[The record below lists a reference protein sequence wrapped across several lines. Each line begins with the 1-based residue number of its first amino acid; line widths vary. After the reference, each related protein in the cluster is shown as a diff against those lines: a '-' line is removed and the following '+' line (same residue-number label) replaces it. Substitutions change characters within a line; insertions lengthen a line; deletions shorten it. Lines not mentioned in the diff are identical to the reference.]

1 MSRNYQQDRDWRER
15 EGRNR
20 EGDNFPS
27 RDDQDFMYGNEGG
40 RSRRDAQ
47 NWRASQDMERG
58 QNREEMRR
66 PWEQDRGY
74 ERQEGRGQQ
83 RFGNERSFGDRN
95 DFGYNNQES
104 QGWNQF
110 GQRSPGRY
118 PGSEQFGFGSE
129 TEFGSSGY
137 GGNRWGQGTSGFEG
151 MSAGRNQ
158 NQGRQGQATQGQHS
172 GRGPRN
178 YKRSDQR
185 IEEDI
190 NERLTEHGTLDAT
203 DIEVTVQGGEV
214 TLKGNVEN
222 RQAKRLAEEVAEG
235 VSGVKDVTNQ
245 IKVQQQS
252 SSEGRSGTDGQTS
265 GKSNQ
270 QQRKA
275 S

>member
-27 RDDQDFMYGNEGG
+27 RDDQDFMYGSEGG

-47 NWRASQDMERG
+47 KWRIQQEAGRG
-58 QNREEMRR
+58 QNRDEMRR
-66 PWEQDRGY
+66 PSEQDRGY
-74 ERQEGRGQQ
+74 DRQEDRGQQ
-83 RFGNERSFGDRN
+83 RFENRQSGGDRGNYGYNTPENRGRGQLGHSEGAFGD
-95 DFGYNNQES
+95 
-104 QGWNQF
+104 
-110 GQRSPGRY
+110 
-118 PGSEQFGFGSE
+118 
-129 TEFGSSGY
+129 TGY
-137 GGNRWGQGTSGFEG
+137 GGGRSGRGNPGYEG
-151 MSAGRNQ
+151 MTGSRWNEAGGGRNRDQ
-158 NQGRQGQATQGQHS
+158 NQGREGHSSQGQHT

-178 YKRSDQR
+178 YKRSDSR
-185 IEEDI
+185 IEEDVC
-190 NERLTEHGTLDAT
+190 ERLTENGTLDAS
-203 DIEVTVQGGEV
+203 DIEVTVQNGEV

-222 RQAKRLAEEVAEG
+222 RQAKRLAEELAEA

-252 SSEGRSGTDGQTS
+252 RGEGERRESGATDTQVS
-265 GKSNQ
+265 GKN